1 MGVSKVIEMYALTKL
16 QSAYHSNYTWVVF
29 FSPCLEN
36 LFSIDKRQ
44 RGEKQLFL
52 KNLLRGHHVAF
63 VISS

>member
-1 MGVSKVIEMYALTKL
+1 MGVSKVIEMCALTKL
-16 QSAYHSNYTWVVF
+16 QSAYHSNYTWGF

-52 KNLLRGHHVAF
+52 KNLLCGRHVAF